1 MLDVG
6 LDTGD
11 EVEINMRREL
21 GSPGEI
27 KTITIMTS
35 ERLRV
40 DSSSANCGSCDL
52 SVWFIGYKL

>member
-21 GSPGEI
+21 GSPGER

-52 SVWFIGYKL
+52 SV